1 MSTLEFNHLLIS
13 NRPIMRGFAINFTR
27 NVEDAEDLIQDTFLK
42 ALKYKDRFEDGT
54 NFKGWLYTIM
64 RNIFLNNCKKQQ
76 LGRNIFGP
84 SADSVPYELGS
95 QAENNIYRLI
105 NEQDIRVAVGALREE
120 LRRPFQMAYEGYQY
134 DEIAQEMGIPTGTIK
149 SRIFNARKKL
159 MEDLKDFN

>member
-1 MSTLEFNHLLIS
+1 MSTHEFSHLLTS

-42 ALKYKDRFEDGT
+42 ALRYKDRFEDGT

-84 SADSVPYELGS
+84 SADSVPYELGA
-95 QAENNIYRLI
+95 QAGNNIFRLI
-105 NEQDIRVAVGALREE
+105 NEKDICVAIGNLREE
-120 LRRPFQMAYEGYQY
+120 LRKPFQMAYEGYQY
-134 DEIAQEMGIPTGTIK
+134 DEIAGEMGVPTGTIK
-149 SRIFNARKKL
+149 SRIFNARKRL
-159 MEDLKDFN
+159 MEELKDFN

>member
-1 MSTLEFNHLLIS
+1 MSTLEFNYLIGNHS
-13 NRPIMRGFAINFTR
+13 GSLKSFAYNFTK
-27 NVEDAEDLIQDTFLK
+27 NTEDAEDLLQDTLLK
-42 ALKYKDRFEDGT
+42 AIRYKDNFQDGT
-54 NFKGWLYTIM
+54 NFKGWLFTIM

-95 QAENNIYRLI
+95 HAENNIYRLI
-105 NEQDIRVAVGALREE
+105 NEQDIRVAVGSLRDE

>member
-1 MSTLEFNHLLIS
+1 MSTLEFNHLLTS

-84 SADSVPYELGS
+84 SADSIQYELGS
-95 QAENNIYRLI
+95 HSENNIYRTI
-105 NEQDIRVAVGALREE
+105 NESDIRVAIDHLRQD
-120 LRRPFQMAYEGYQY
+120 LRKPFEMAFEGYQY
-134 DEIAQEMGIPTGTIK
+134 EEIAQEMGVPTGTIK
-149 SRIFNARKKL
+149 SRIFNARKRL

>member
-1 MSTLEFNHLLIS
+1 MSTHEFSHLLTS

-42 ALKYKDRFEDGT
+42 ALRYKDRFEDGT

-84 SADSVPYELGS
+84 SADSVPYELGA
-95 QAENNIYRLI
+95 QAGNNIFRFI
-105 NEQDIRVAVGALREE
+105 NEKDICVAIGNLREE
-120 LRRPFQMAYEGYQY
+120 LRKPFQMAYEGYQY
-134 DEIAQEMGIPTGTIK
+134 DEIAEEMGVPTGTIK
-149 SRIFNARKKL
+149 SRIFNARKRL
-159 MEDLKDFN
+159 MEELKDFN

>member
-1 MSTLEFNHLLIS
+1 MSTLEFNHLLI
-13 NRPIMRGFAINFTR
+13 NTRPIMRGFAINFTR

-84 SADSVPYELGS
+84 SADSIQYELGS
-95 QAENNIYRLI
+95 HAENNIYRTI
-105 NEQDIRVAVGALREE
+105 NETDIRVAIETLRPD
-120 LRRPFQMAYEGYQY
+120 LKKPFQMAYEGYQY
-134 DEIAQEMGIPTGTIK
+134 EEIASDMGVPTGTIK
-149 SRIFNARKKL
+149 SRIFNARKRL